1 VLGDTPFAPSDH
13 TSLYGAGAPVLFF
26 YTGQHDDYHAP
37 SDTADKIN
45 GVGMALVAK
54 IALGVVERLQGGP
67 RPAYVKLS
75 PPRHAPRYS
84 GAPGS
89 AFLGIAVYGGDDS
102 DGLRLA
108 SVMSGAAAERAGLH
122 GGDVILRLDGHLIDN
137 FAELRRV
144 LAQKRPGDVVSIVYL
159 RNGDDHATTITLD
172 ARP

>member
-45 GVGMALVAK
+45 GVGIALVAK
-54 IALGVVERLQGGP
+54 IALGVVERLQAAP
-67 RPAYVKLS
+67 RPAYVNLS

-122 GGDVILRLDGHLIDN
+122 GGDVILRLDGHLIDS

-144 LAQKRPGDVVSIVYL
+144 LAQKRPGDVVTLVYL
-159 RNGDDHATTITLD
+159 RKGDDHATTITLD